1 MRWIC
6 YDERETFSIE
16 AQNLEQAVE
25 LASVYEAKVLGP
37 ATGPNPHH
45 AQVDHK
51 SCGAQL
57 SAMCN

>member
-16 AQNLEQAVE
+16 AKNLEQAKQ

-37 ATGPNPHH
+37 SKNFQAGNKTSGSQSS
-45 AQVDHK
+45 AQ
-51 SCGAQL
+51 
-57 SAMCN
+57 SA